1 MLLIGVASVFGNI
14 AMSPTGTVEWFVFLE
29 YSIWGC
35 RDNVSF
41 LVGISVS
48 FQKHVDD
55 IDWGCTG
62 FEWEDKYVPGCCVD
76 DEEVG
81 GISIV

>member
-35 RDNVSF
+35 RDNVFPDYSTDR
-41 LVGISVS
+41 VAASTS
-48 FQKHVDD
+48 KADD
-55 IDWGCTG
+55 
-62 FEWEDKYVPGCCVD
+62 
-76 DEEVG
+76 
-81 GISIV
+81 